1 MSARLE
7 NARWQLNENGIL
19 WEIGSDA
26 RLPHNDQLEMSGRS
40 VSAIVRYGVN
50 EAGELLLVRQVV
62 WPMLRTIPNNTHA
75 SLTHEYPEEAIPR
88 VKANGRFLSAER
100 PQQVI
105 FDGLLEIESETGEGL
120 TVRRRLFPA
129 SESPALLETV
139 TITNATDTPVILEAE
154 PSEYSSRGR
163 GAGGIYVIEVC
174 VDATGPVE
182 LKPGESVEFHVS
194 YVGRKWSE
202 RLEAPD
208 HQQEEHKRREQ
219 VEALRGKLRFESPDP
234 VLGRMFEFAKLRASE
249 SLFRTKYGLLHSPGG
264 GHYYAAVWTNDQI
277 EYAAPFFAYLGDRPA
292 IEASLNAFRLYM
304 PFMGPDNV
312 PIPSSVISEG
322 IDIWEGA
329 GDRGD
334 AAMYAYG
341 ASKFAL
347 ATGSR
352 EIAEELWPAIAWC
365 LNYCRS
371 RLTTEGVV
379 ASDSDELEGRFP
391 TGGANLSTSA
401 LAYGGFHYASAL
413 ARELG
418 MREEADAAAKSADDL
433 REAIEAYFGAEV
445 EGFRTYRYY
454 AGNEVLRSWI
464 GLPLSLGITERKD
477 GTIAAML
484 SPRLWTEDGL
494 ATEAGDTVFWDR
506 STLYGLRALFVAG
519 ETEKALDK
527 LSAYSKRRLLGDHVP
542 YAVEAYPEGNQRH
555 LSAES
560 ALYGR
565 IVTEGLFG
573 ISPTGLASFSC
584 APHLPEGWPS
594 MALSGIQAFGRS
606 FDLKVS
612 RSGEGTVLLT
622 VTADGREKTHSL
634 RDGEAAEVRFES

>member
-1 MSARLE
+1 MSE
-7 NARWQLNENGIL
+7 TTDNARWRLDESGIR
-19 WEIGSDA
+19 WEIGADS
-26 RLPHNDQLEMSGRS
+26 RLPHDDQLEMSGRS
-40 VSAIVRYGVN
+40 VSAIVRYGVD
-50 EAGELLLVRQVV
+50 EAGELLLARQVV

-75 SLTHEYPEEAIPR
+75 SLMHEYPEEAIPR
-88 VKANGRFLSAER
+88 FKADGRLLSPER
-100 PQQVI
+100 PRIVA
-105 FDGLLEIESETGEGL
+105 FNGLLEIESETAEGL
-120 TVRRRLFPA
+120 TVRRLLFPA

-139 TITNATDTPVILEAE
+139 TITNGTSRSVVLEAE
-154 PSEYSSRGR
+154 PSGYSRRGR
-163 GAGGIYVIEVC
+163 GVGGIYAMEAV
-174 VDATGPVE
+174 VDASGPVHVQ
-182 LKPGESVEFHVS
+182 PGESAEFRLS
-194 YVGRKWSE
+194 YVGRRWSE
-202 RLEAPD
+202 RLGDID
-208 HQQEEHKRREQ
+208 HAEEESRRREQ
-219 VEALRGKLRFESPDP
+219 IGTLRDKLRFDSPDP

-277 EYAAPFFAYLGDRPA
+277 EYAAPFFAYLGDAPA

-304 PFMGPDNV
+304 PFMGPDNA

-352 EIAEELWPAIAWC
+352 EIAEELWSAISWC
-365 LNYCRS
+365 LDYCRS
-371 RLTTEGVV
+371 RLTPEGVV

-391 TGGANLSTSA
+391 TGSANLSTSA
-401 LAYGGFHYASAL
+401 LAFGGFHYASAL

-418 MREEADAAAKSADDL
+418 FPEEAEAAAKSAAEL

-454 AGNEVLRSWI
+454 EGNDVLRSWI

-494 ATEAGDTVFWDR
+494 ATQAGDTVFWDR

-519 ETEKALDK
+519 ETGKALDK
-527 LSAYSKRRLLGDHVP
+527 WSAYSKRRLLGDHVP

-584 APHLPEGWPS
+584 APRLPESWPS
-594 MALSGIQAFGRS
+594 MALSGIEAFGRS
-606 FDLKVS
+606 FDLRVS
-612 RSGEGTVLLT
+612 RSEDGNVLLT
-622 VTADGREKTHSL
+622 VSADGREQAYSL
-634 RDGEAAEVRFES
+634 RNGEAAEVRFES